1 MSSSPAYA
9 ANPLNAAVNIAVAN
23 AGRDGTGTIGT
34 LYTAPVGGARI
45 DDIWLK
51 AKVTTTAGMIRI
63 WLHDGTNYR
72 LLREVLVSAITASAT
87 VAAWEQALTGLGIVL
102 QATWSIRVSTEKAE
116 SFDVTV
122 TRGGTF
128 V

>member
-1 MSSSPAYA
+1 MSGSPAYA

-23 AGRDGTGTIGT
+23 PNRDGTGTIGT
-34 LYTAPVGGARI
+34 LYTAPTGGARI

-51 AKVTTTAGMIRI
+51 AKVTTTAGMIRL
-63 WLHDGTNYR
+63 WLFDGTTYR
-72 LLREVLVSAITASAT
+72 LLREILVPVVVASAT
-87 VAAWEQALTGLGIVL
+87 VASWEQALTGLGIVL
-102 QATWSIRVSTEKAE
+102 QATWSLRVSTEKGE
-116 SFDVTV
+116 SFDVSI